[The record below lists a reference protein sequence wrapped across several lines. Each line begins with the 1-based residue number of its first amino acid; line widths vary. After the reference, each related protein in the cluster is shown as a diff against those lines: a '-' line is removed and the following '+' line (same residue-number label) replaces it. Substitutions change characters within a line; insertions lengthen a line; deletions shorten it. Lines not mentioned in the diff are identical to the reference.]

1 MSIAHIV
8 IEIEESATLDDCNV
22 RLSFSGGT
30 ELQSDEAKTV
40 FYKTLEAIE
49 GVLGKEQMKKQA
61 AQAAY
66 FNQINAKYFSDHVN
80 RKDCTEAFPPRN
92 RLTTHHW

>member
-8 IEIEESATLDDCNV
+8 IEIEESSTLDDCNV

-49 GVLGKEQMKKQA
+49 GVLGDELKKTGSS
-61 AQAAY
+61 
-66 FNQINAKYFSDHVN
+66 FNCLFFFINRHLIDEIYCN
-80 RKDCTEAFPPRN
+80 
-92 RLTTHHW
+92 

>member
-49 GVLGKEQMKKQA
+49 WVLG
-61 AQAAY
+61 
-66 FNQINAKYFSDHVN
+66 D
-80 RKDCTEAFPPRN
+80 D
-92 RLTTHHW
+92 

>member
-8 IEIEESATLDDCNV
+8 IEIEESTTLDDCNV

-49 GVLGKEQMKKQA
+49 GGLG
-61 AQAAY
+61 
-66 FNQINAKYFSDHVN
+66 D
-80 RKDCTEAFPPRN
+80 D
-92 RLTTHHW
+92 

>member
-8 IEIEESATLDDCNV
+8 IEIEESSTLDDCNV

-49 GVLGKEQMKKQA
+49 GGSRRRLKKTGSS
-61 AQAAY
+61 
-66 FNQINAKYFSDHVN
+66 FNCLFFY
-80 RKDCTEAFPPRN
+80 
-92 RLTTHHW
+92 